1 MIKLVYDLKAGF
13 EDCYITIK
21 NEEYDLSDMLE
32 NQKSA
37 TLECAD
43 ELEADG
49 CPVDLDNL
57 GPSEEEFYEEYCNKV
72 EGLVEELEE
81 AGYMG
86 MLYEESVLDI
96 SKVFFSHRLG
106 STPIKNI
113 IPVWEPSNFRLVFEP
128 GIRSD
133 WHYLNALSAADVC
146 ELLNLTR
153 QQLHYYVK
161 TGVIKKEFNPEN
173 NKQFKY
179 NSTDV
184 YVLQKKLEKKY
195 NRYK

>member
-13 EDCYITIK
+13 EDCYLTIK

-32 NQKSA
+32 TQKSA

-57 GPSEEEFYEEYCNKV
+57 GPSEEEFYEEYCNNV

-81 AGYMG
+81 SGYMD

-96 SKVFFSHRLG
+96 SKVFFSHMLG
-106 STPIKNI
+106 GTPIKNI

-128 GIRSD
+128 EIRSD

-146 ELLNLTR
+146 DLLNLTR

-161 TGVIKKEFNPEN
+161 TGAIKKEFNPEN
-173 NKQFKY
+173 SKQFKY
-179 NSTDV
+179 NQTDV
-184 YVLQKKLEKKY
+184 YALQKKLEKKY

>member
-13 EDCYITIK
+13 EDCYLTIK

-32 NQKSA
+32 NQKFA
-37 TLECAD
+37 TIECAD
-43 ELEADG
+43 ELEADE
-49 CPVDLDNL
+49 CSVDLDNPGL
-57 GPSEEEFYEEYCNKV
+57 SEEEFYEEYCNNV
-72 EGLVEELEE
+72 EGLIDELEE
-81 AGYMG
+81 AGYMD

-96 SKVFFSHRLG
+96 SKVFFSHMLG
-106 STPIKNI
+106 GTPIKNI

-133 WHYLNALSAADVC
+133 YHYLNALSAADVC
-146 ELLNLTR
+146 DLLNLTR

-161 TGVIKKEFNPEN
+161 TGAIKKEFNPEN